1 MAEIEAEMMRRTGDF
16 SLVPLQCAACGA
28 GLEAEGMDIAFF
40 CSACRNAFR
49 FDPESSQMIPL
60 RVDFVSVSDVEGV
73 VFKPFWAIPAEVH
86 IEGRVANPSGFLG
99 ILGSFLERG
108 GSGIGMARAV
118 FAVPAFKLDIRR
130 AIELSR
136 RYTAE
141 PPEIGERLGKRL
153 VGGCFDID
161 DAQKIVHYA
170 VIATEV
176 EKRDVLTDLKYRI
189 DFAEPRLLA
198 VPFVSEAGVLKDAR
212 FHLVV

>member
-1 MAEIEAEMMRRTGDF
+1 
-16 SLVPLQCAACGA
+16 
-28 GLEAEGMDIAFF
+28 
-40 CSACRNAFR
+40 
-49 FDPESSQMIPL
+49 MIPL
-60 RVDFVSVSDVEGV
+60 QVDFVSVSDLEGV
-73 VFKPFWAIPAEVH
+73 VFKPFWSIPAEVH
-86 IEGRVANPSGFLG
+86 IEGRVANPAGFLG
-99 ILGSFLERG
+99 ILGSLLERG
-108 GSGIGMARAV
+108 GSGVGVARTV

-141 PPEIGERLGKRL
+141 PPEVGERFGKRL

-161 DAQKIVHYA
+161 DAHKIVRYA

-176 EKRDVLTDLKYRI
+176 EKRDVVTDLKYHI
-189 DFAEPRLLA
+189 DFGDPRLLA